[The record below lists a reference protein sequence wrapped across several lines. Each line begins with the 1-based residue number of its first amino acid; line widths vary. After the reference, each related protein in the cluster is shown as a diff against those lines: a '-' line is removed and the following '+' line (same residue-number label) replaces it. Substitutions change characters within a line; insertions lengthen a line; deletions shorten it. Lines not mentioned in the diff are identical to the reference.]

1 MASHDLNEAVRLEA
15 TRDGIATV
23 TLNRPAVHNAFDEA
37 LIERLGEIFDDLGA
51 QDGVRLVFLQA
62 VGKSFAAGADLNWM
76 KRAAEWTEERNFEDA
91 QAFAAMMRSLD
102 KMPKLT
108 VALVQGSAYGG
119 GVGLIAACDIAIGVR
134 GASFSLSEVK
144 LGIIPAV
151 ISPYAVRAMGAR
163 HARRYFLTGEVFDAA
178 EAQRIGLLHEVVA
191 DADELAA
198 ARDRIARAAHLAAPG
213 AVAAAKDMIA
223 AVVARP
229 IDTSLGDETARRIA
243 ERRASAEGREGVEA
257 FLAKRKPSWVRP

>member
-1 MASHDLNEAVRLEA
+1 MASDDSDEAVRLEA

-62 VGKSFAAGADLNWM
+62 AGKSFAAGADLNWM
-76 KRAAEWTEERNFEDA
+76 KRAAEWSEERNLDDA
-91 QAFAAMMRSLD
+91 RAFAAMLRSLD
-102 KMPKLT
+102 RMPKPT

-144 LGIIPAV
+144 LGLIPAV
-151 ISPYAVRAMGAR
+151 ISPYAVRAIGAR
-163 HARRYFLTGEVFDAA
+163 NARRYFLTGEVFDAA
-178 EAQRIGLLHEVVA
+178 EAGRIGLLHEVVEDA
-191 DADELAA
+191 DALAA
-198 ARDRIARAAHLAAPG
+198 ARERLVRAVHLAAPG

-223 AVVARP
+223 AVVDRP
-229 IDTSLGDETARRIA
+229 IDTDIAEETARRIA
-243 ERRASAEGREGVEA
+243 ERRQTAEGREGVAA
-257 FLAKRKPSWVRP
+257 FLAKRKPNWVRP